1 MRKDDDEKI
10 KEIER
15 FLADVREC
23 IFAGQELLI
32 AKRKKNQD
40 TLIPFGMTRRNL
52 VDELTSLSI
61 NNYCSGPELDDQRQ
75 TDVLW
80 TFGKE
85 IEGVEI
91 YIKIKI
97 FTVNGEDYVKLISFH
112 RAEFPVKHPY
122 L

>member
-1 MRKDDDEKI
+1 MQIDDDEKI

-23 IFAGQELLI
+23 IFAGQEI
-32 AKRKKNQD
+32 FIVERKKNQD
-40 TLIPFGMTRRNL
+40 TLIQLGLTRRNL

-61 NNYCSGPELDDQRQ
+61 NNYCTGPELDDQRQ
-75 TDVLW
+75 RDVLW

-85 IEGVEI
+85 IERVEI

-97 FTVNGEDYVKLISFH
+97 FTRDGEDYVKLISFH
-112 RAEFPVKHPY
+112 KADFPMNYPY
-122 L
+122 S